1 MQHPHHAGPSPAD
14 LAAPAGRCGTDT
26 SLQPRNCGARAQLW
40 SRQRAVD
47 HNLASTGG
55 NMQRKRL
62 KVALKPQDYSRLSV
76 RADRD
81 GLKFPG
87 YVRAALARD
96 FYRREA

>member
-26 SLQPRNCGARAQLW
+26 PLQPRDCGARAQLW
-40 SRQRAVD
+40 SRLGTAD
-47 HNLASTGG
+47 HNVASTVGR
-55 NMQRKRL
+55 MQRNCL
-62 KVALKPQDYSRLSV
+62 NIAFKPENYARLSV

-87 YVRAALARD
+87 YVCAARD
-96 FYRREA
+96 LCRREA